1 MPDVAGRTELM
12 RIVFV
17 SWEYPPQFGGGIGTY
32 VHAIAPILAA
42 RGHDVS
48 VVTVSTEPY
57 PSRARVDGVT
67 VIRLPMP
74 RGAGDAPI
82 ATLRTWQ
89 SRADAVDQ
97 LLRKLVRA
105 GHIDLIEFCDYRG
118 EGVTF
123 LSTMPAAERPVC
135 LVRLHTPL
143 SVLYKYNTGQT
154 RHAVLEEYENQGI
167 RAADQRVSPS
177 HALTREIRAQLG
189 ESLPVDV
196 LPYPADP
203 TFLSAQAHAAPA
215 DGDEVL
221 YVGRF
226 EERKGVETLARAAAS
241 FFEACPQARLVMI
254 GRDVPKSPRLP
265 SMRKLVREA
274 VPPRYRDRLT
284 LLDRIPR
291 EQLMQRYRAA
301 RFCMFPSHFENFP
314 NTCLEAMSLGRCVV
328 GTDNSGMAEMIEDGV
343 SGVIVEAT
351 NVESLAEAMI
361 RLYRMP
367 AEQRRAMGRAAH
379 QKMHDRYRPDVI
391 AAELEAL
398 YGGYVETHP
407 YRPAGRVATE
417 AGPPRVAVV
426 VPCYNHG
433 EFLPEA
439 LESVRAQTHADVEC
453 VVVDD
458 GSTDER
464 TLRTLEKVRQQGVR
478 VIRQENQGLSAAR
491 NAGVCA
497 TQAPFFVPLDADDR
511 LDPRFVERLLPSLL
525 ADPSLGYCYSH
536 VAFFAAAAGTW
547 ECPQYAPR
555 RLLVENLSVATALI
569 RRSAFD
575 EVGGYSPDME
585 YGFEDWDFW
594 IALLGLGYHGR
605 CVPEPLFFY
614 RKHARGSMLTKAQER
629 RAAMVRKIIEHHR
642 ALFAAT
648 LEISIATK
656 DEMFFQA
663 HMDAWRLRES
673 GVRSGSLP
681 PATSTVD
688 NELYQGLL
696 ARAELDYIER
706 SRFWRA
712 LQKFKG
718 NPLYR
723 ASARLRFGA
732 RCDAPSAAEE
742 PGARLARIKASRS
755 YRFIQFVK
763 RTPMYRWY
771 ARAKYG
777 PNLDESPT

>member
-1 MPDVAGRTELM
+1 M
-12 RIVFV
+12 
-17 SWEYPPQFGGGIGTY
+17 S
-32 VHAIAPILAA
+32 
-42 RGHDVS
+42 
-48 VVTVSTEPY
+48 
-57 PSRARVDGVT
+57 
-67 VIRLPMP
+67 
-74 RGAGDAPI
+74 
-82 ATLRTWQ
+82 
-89 SRADAVDQ
+89 
-97 LLRKLVRA
+97 
-105 GHIDLIEFCDYRG
+105 
-118 EGVTF
+118 
-123 LSTMPAAERPVC
+123 AAERPVC

-154 RHAVLEEYENQGI
+154 RHGVLEEYENQGI
-167 RAADQRVSPS
+167 RAADRRVSPS
-177 HALTREIRAQLG
+177 QALTREIRAQLG
-189 ESLPVDV
+189 ESLAVDV

-203 TFLSAQAHAAPA
+203 TFLSAQAHGGPA

-226 EERKGVETLARAAAS
+226 EERKGVETLARAAAA
-241 FFEACPQARLVMI
+241 FFGACPQARLVMI

-265 SMRKLVREA
+265 STRRLVREA

-291 EQLMQRYRAA
+291 AQLMERYRAA
-301 RFCMFPSHFENFP
+301 RFCVFPSHFENFP

-343 SGVIVEAT
+343 SGVIVEAA
-351 NVESLAEAMI
+351 NVESLADAMI

-367 AEQRRAMGRAAH
+367 AEQRSAMGRAAH
-379 QKMHDRYRPDVI
+379 QRMRDRYRPDVV

-398 YGGYVETHP
+398 YGGYVEAHP
-407 YRPAGRVATE
+407 YRPAGRVAPE
-417 AGPPRVAVV
+417 AGPLRVAVV

-439 LESVRAQTHADVEC
+439 LKSIRAQTHADIEC

-464 TLRTLEKVRQQGVR
+464 TLRTLEDVRQQGVR
-478 VIRQENQGLSAAR
+478 VIRQENQGLAAAR
-491 NAGVCA
+491 NAGVRA
-497 TQAPFFVPLDADDR
+497 TQAAFFVPLDADDR
-511 LDPRFVERLLPSLL
+511 LDPRFVERLLPGLL

-536 VAFFAAAAGTW
+536 VGFFDAATGTW
-547 ECPQYAPR
+547 ECPEYVPR

-575 EVGGYSPDME
+575 EAGGYSSDME

-594 IALLGLGYHGR
+594 IGLLALGYHGR
-605 CVPEPLFFY
+605 RVPELLFFY
-614 RKHARGSMLTKAQER
+614 RKHARGSMLTQAQER
-629 RAAMVRKIIEHHR
+629 RAAMVRRIIEHHR

-663 HMDAWRLRES
+663 HTEAWRLRER
-673 GVRSGSLP
+673 GVRSRGLP
-681 PATSTVD
+681 PAVSSLD

-712 LQKFKG
+712 LQKFKR

-723 ASARLRFGA
+723 VTARLRFGT
-732 RCDAPSAAEE
+732 RWDAPIAAEE

-755 YRFIQFVK
+755 YRFIQLVK
-763 RTPMYRWY
+763 RTPLYRWY